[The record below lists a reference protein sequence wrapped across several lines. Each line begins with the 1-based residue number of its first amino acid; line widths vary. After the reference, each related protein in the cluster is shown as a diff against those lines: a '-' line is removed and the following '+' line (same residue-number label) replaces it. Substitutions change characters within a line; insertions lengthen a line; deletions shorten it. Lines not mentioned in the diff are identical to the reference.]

1 MYWERSMASQ
11 RSFARPSCSRR
22 NKVSQH
28 GWTADNM
35 CLNSY
40 CILICFLKVQHS
52 RWTMQDET
60 TSTSWR
66 CTAIAP
72 TGSLSSRRSCWS
84 RSCSWSLTRSSFP
97 SATATS
103 VSLRLPGSSYSS
115 SVSSS
120 SAYQLLCKTCSAA
133 WTTPT
138 SCLFDTLGNTV
149 SQAEWTY
156 FSDGFI

>member
-1 MYWERSMASQ
+1 MCWERSMASQ

-97 SATATS
+97 SNNSNFSVFKTS
-103 VSLRLPGSSYSS
+103 RVFIFIISVLIVSKS
-115 SVSSS
+115 
-120 SAYQLLCKTCSAA
+120 LCETCSAA

-138 SCLFDTLGNTV
+138 SCLFDTLGNII

-156 FSDGFI
+156 FIKGII